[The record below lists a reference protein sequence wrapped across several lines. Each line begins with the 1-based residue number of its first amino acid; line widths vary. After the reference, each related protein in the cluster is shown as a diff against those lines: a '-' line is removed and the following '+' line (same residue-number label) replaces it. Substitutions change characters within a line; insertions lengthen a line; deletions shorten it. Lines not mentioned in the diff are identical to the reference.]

1 MRTDRLKTLIVE
13 DEPGTRLV
21 LTQILK
27 ARGHEVTAC
36 ESAEKAMEALR
47 REFHPL
53 VLLDLLLPGINGIEF
68 CQWLRQ
74 QPSGDRHYVLV
85 GTSKSS
91 AEDLQSILQA
101 GANDYVSK
109 PYQQSF
115 LKIRLAIAEQQVGA
129 LAERKDLED
138 QLKQDKDFISAVVD
152 TAAALIVV
160 LSPKNQIIQAN
171 RAFCQLSGFSSEE
184 LLGGDFCAM
193 LVSAENQ
200 AAVPVNFS
208 DLKEPNSVRVFE
220 NNLLSKD
227 KQERVISWRA
237 SAVLDPAGA
246 LAYIICAGVDITEY
260 HLAEQRLAYLAS
272 RDPLTQLYNRNY
284 LVRSVESAVEKAAAG
299 IKSALLYIDLDNFK
313 IINDTLGHAA
323 GDRLLVNIADL
334 LRKATR
340 ERDVI
345 VRFGGDEFVVVLN
358 NVELGDAKKIAERIR
373 HLVDELVFLDSGKS
387 FTVGSSIGLAVID
400 GQIGAEQ
407 VMGQAD
413 SACYAAK
420 SRGRN
425 RVEIFQM
432 EAAELN
438 QLRSDAGWRTRIK
451 EGMKNREFKLHFQPV
466 LSVEKNKVEYFEALL
481 RLETAEGGM
490 FMPGIFLPAAER
502 FKMMGDLDRYVVS
515 EALAHLK
522 ADPKLCLSVNLSGQS
537 LADPGLGDF
546 LEQAFAEAEVD
557 AKRVILEVTETEII
571 SNLAL
576 ARALSD
582 RLRAKGF
589 RFALDDFG
597 AGFSSFGQLKN
608 LPVDYLKIDGIFIR
622 ELGKEP
628 TSRVFVAAINNIAH
642 HLGMKSVAEYVQ
654 DEKSL
659 EILKEIGVD
668 YAQGQYVGLAQ
679 KVAEHHQL
687 ENGRPAAASS

>member
-1 MRTDRLKTLIVE
+1 MKTLIVE

-21 LTQILK
+21 LSQILK

-36 ESAEKAMEALR
+36 ESAEKAIEAL
-47 REFHPL
+47 EKDFHPL

-85 GTSKSS
+85 GTSNSS
-91 AEDLQSILQA
+91 PEDLQKILQA

-109 PYQQSF
+109 PYQQSL
-115 LKIRLAIAEQQVGA
+115 LKIRLAIAEQQVVA

-171 RAFCQLSGFSSEE
+171 RAYCQLTGYPSED
-184 LLGGDFCAM
+184 LLGREFPSM
-193 LVSAENQ
+193 LVSREDQ
-200 AAVPVNFS
+200 PPVPSNFE
-208 DLKEPNSVRVFE
+208 DLKEANSVKVFE
-220 NNLLSKD
+220 NNIVLRDMS
-227 KQERVISWRA
+227 ERVISWRA
-237 SAVLDPAGA
+237 SAVLDAFGN
-246 LAYIICAGVDITEY
+246 LAYVICAGVDITEY

-272 RDPLTQLYNRNY
+272 RDPLTRLYNRSY
-284 LVRSVESAVEKAAAG
+284 LGESVQNAVERAMAG
-299 IKSALLYIDLDNFK
+299 TLSALLYIDLDNFK
-313 IINDTLGHAA
+313 IINDTSGHAA

-334 LRKATR
+334 LRSATR
-340 ERDVI
+340 ERDII

-358 NVELGDAKKIAERIR
+358 NVSLPDAKKIAERIR
-373 HLVDELVFLDSGKS
+373 FLVDELVFLDSGKS

-400 GQIGAEQ
+400 GQFTSEQ

-432 EAAELN
+432 EAEELN

-466 LSVEKNKVEYFEALL
+466 LCLRTGEIEYHEALL
-481 RLETAEGGM
+481 RLEGPDGGI

-502 FKMMGDLDRYVVS
+502 FKMMGDLDHYVLEESLRHLS
-515 EALAHLK
+515 EDPGLK
-522 ADPKLCLSVNLSGQS
+522 LSINLSGQS
-537 LADPGLGDF
+537 LADAALADF
-546 LEQAFAEAEVD
+546 LETAFAREGVD
-557 AKRVILEVTETEII
+557 PKRVILEVTETEII
-571 SNLAL
+571 SNLTL

-622 ELGKEP
+622 ELGREP
-628 TSRVFVAAINNIAH
+628 TSRVFVGAINDIAH

-654 DEKSL
+654 DRAGL
-659 EILKEIGVD
+659 EILRELGVD
-668 YAQGQYVGLAQ
+668 YAQGIFVGM
-679 KVAEHHQL
+679 AEKEPLKQSP
-687 ENGRPAAASS
+687 EPAALG